1 MAGTAISTAAPAPAD
16 QRAPAPVVPL
26 WIVGAIFWLAV
37 LAVVL
42 ARAAG
47 SAQSETLATFG
58 VIFTSIV
65 VEALPFILLGAT
77 AAAAIAVWVPARSF
91 ARLNRLPAPV
101 QVPAAAAAGFAM
113 PVCECG
119 SVPVARRLILRGLHP
134 SAGIAFMLAAPIL
147 NPIVLASTWVAY
159 GAAGR
164 ALEMTAARAAL
175 GLLVAVAAGWLIGRR
190 GEPLL
195 RARQGD
201 GDEHRHDHGQEGSSG
216 RRFVEHLCSD
226 FVFMGRYVVL
236 GAAVAAMLQTAVP
249 QEALSTFA
257 GAPVIG
263 ALALMGLAVLLS
275 LCSEADA
282 FVAVSFTVFPLGSQ
296 LAFLVLGPVVDAKL
310 AVLYG
315 ATFRRRFVLRVLGV
329 AAPVALAGALVFDA
343 VW

>member
-1 MAGTAISTAAPAPAD
+1 
-16 QRAPAPVVPL
+16 VPL
-26 WIVGAIFWLAV
+26 WIVGAVFWLAV

-42 ARAAG
+42 ARVAG
-47 SAQSETLATFG
+47 VAESETLATFG

-65 VEALPFILLGAT
+65 VEALPFILLGAI

-101 QVPAAAAAGFAM
+101 QVPAAAAAGFTM

-134 SAGIAFMLAAPIL
+134 SAGIAFMLAAPVL

-175 GLLVAVAAGWLIGRR
+175 GLLVAVLAGWLIGRR

-195 RARQGD
+195 RSRQGAA
-201 GDEHRHDHGQEGSSG
+201 DEHGDDHEETGAGVRG
-216 RRFVEHLCSD
+216 FVEHVCSD
-226 FVFMGRYVVL
+226 FVFMGRFVVL
-236 GAAVAAMLQTAVP
+236 GAAVAALLQTVVP
-249 QEALSTFA
+249 QEALSTVA

-263 ALALMGLAVLLS
+263 ALSLMGLAVLLS

-282 FVAVSFTVFPLGSQ
+282 FVAVSFTAFPLGSQ

-315 ATFRRRFVLRVLGV
+315 ATFRRRFVLRVLAV
-329 AAPVALAGALVFDA
+329 AAPVALIGALVFDA
-343 VW
+343 LR